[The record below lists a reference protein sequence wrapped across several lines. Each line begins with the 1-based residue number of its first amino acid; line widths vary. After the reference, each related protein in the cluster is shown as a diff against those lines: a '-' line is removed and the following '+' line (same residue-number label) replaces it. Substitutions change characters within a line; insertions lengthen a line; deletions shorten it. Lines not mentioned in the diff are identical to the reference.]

1 MDKCDRCG
9 VAEKADGWRLC
20 PSCLEASA
28 RQTANER
35 RRKTREGRQR
45 IGAKPNSQSLLSAE
59 RDEQV
64 GGMSRAVRVMEENG

>member
-1 MDKCDRCG
+1 MEKCDRCG

-20 PSCLEASA
+20 PSCLDASA
-28 RQTANER
+28 RQTASER

-45 IGAKPNSQSLLSAE
+45 IGAKSNSPSLFSAE

-64 GGMSRAVRVMEENG
+64 GGMSRAVRAMEDNG